1 MLIKNG
7 NMLKISRK
15 DFFIKPF
22 LKRNNFRAFYQIFST
37 IIPIICIWLIVHQI
51 INYPFTLII
60 KGFFLIPIIFLLTL
74 FSSRTFSLMHDCG
87 HNSLFA
93 KRKFNR
99 FFGFLLGL
107 VNGIPQKSWSI
118 DHAFHHKNNGNWE
131 TYKGPI
137 DVLSLKDYNSLTKR
151 EKFFYRVSRNWI
163 MIFPGGFYYLVL
175 KPRLGLIIIIFNLIK
190 DVLKETFFKIKS
202 KEISKILIINSRVKS
217 PFSDYGDNFSEISEL
232 IINNIVVIIG
242 WIFMCKWLG
251 LAFFISFYS
260 ITLTLSAAILIC
272 VFFVQHNYKNS
283 YAKSRKNW
291 DIFDGAILG
300 SSNLD
305 IPNWLNW
312 FLADISFHSVHHLS
326 ERIPNYN
333 LRACHKANIHLL
345 QESKFLK
352 LSDFPNCFK
361 YIIWDDKNEKL
372 ISIS

>member
-1 MLIKNG
+1 MLRINR
-7 NMLKISRK
+7 S
-15 DFFIKPF
+15 DFLIKPF
-22 LKRNNFRAFYQIFST
+22 LKRNNSRALYQVFST
-37 IIPIICIWLIVHQI
+37 IIPIICIWLVVHHIVNH
-51 INYPFTLII
+51 PFSLII
-60 KGFFLIPIIFLLTL
+60 KGLLLIPIVFLLTL

-87 HNSLFA
+87 HNSLFT
-93 KRKFNR
+93 KRKLNR

-118 DHAFHHKNNGNWE
+118 DHSFHHRNNGNWE

-137 DVLSLKDYNSLTKR
+137 DVLSLEDYNSLTKT
-151 EKFFYRVSRNWI
+151 EKFLYRVSRNWI

-190 DVLKETFFKIKS
+190 DIFEETFIKIKS
-202 KEISKILIINSRVKS
+202 GEITKLFIINSRVKS
-217 PFSDYGDNFSEISEL
+217 PFSDYGENFSEIFEL
-232 IINNIVVIIG
+232 IINNIVVIMG

-251 LAFFISFYS
+251 LPFFLSFYS
-260 ITLTLSAAILIC
+260 IILTLSAAILIC

-283 YAKSRKNW
+283 YAKSTKNW
-291 DIFDGAILG
+291 DIFEGAILG

-312 FLADISFHSVHHLS
+312 FLVDISFHSVHHLS

-333 LRACHKANIHLL
+333 LKACHKANIHLL

-361 YIIWDDKNEKL
+361 YIIWDNKNEKL
-372 ISIS
+372 ISIN